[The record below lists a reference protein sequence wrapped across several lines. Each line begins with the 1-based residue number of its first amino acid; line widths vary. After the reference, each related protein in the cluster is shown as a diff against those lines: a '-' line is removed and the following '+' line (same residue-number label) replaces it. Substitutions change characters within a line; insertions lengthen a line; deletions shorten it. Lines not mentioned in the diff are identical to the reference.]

1 MWGFP
6 VWEREFHCIWSV
18 CKETYFAVKAVNS
31 YGDWITGETIYV
43 LVIVIKKKKKII
55 FKLLK
60 SLVEGD
66 LLSVKSFKAIASVRK

>member
-31 YGDWITGETIYV
+31 YGDWITGKTIYV
-43 LVIVIKKKKKII
+43 LVIVIKKIII